1 LDNISTQSKNSTIS
15 EGTTGASEKN
25 PSKASPGILTYMNPA
40 KISEQQKIKIELNM
54 FRMFIGC
61 TLPWALMDSQFFVD
75 FVLALAPNFK
85 VPD

>member
-1 LDNISTQSKNSTIS
+1 
-15 EGTTGASEKN
+15 
-25 PSKASPGILTYMNPA
+25 MNPA